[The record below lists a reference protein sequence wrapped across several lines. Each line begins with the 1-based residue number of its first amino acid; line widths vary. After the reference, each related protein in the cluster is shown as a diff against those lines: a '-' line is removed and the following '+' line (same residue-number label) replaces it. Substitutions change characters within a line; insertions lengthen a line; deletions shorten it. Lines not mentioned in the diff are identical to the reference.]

1 MAATFSQSLSMM
13 ILEREKMTSLKDDL
27 INDVRHGNISVELA
41 ASILKGL
48 ESFNPSKPQ
57 VTNKE
62 DAATVKQAMAFKEL
76 SRRLVL
82 PVEFVIDHF
91 PAISEILT
99 WKPTKEVFYP

>member
-1 MAATFSQSLSMM
+1 MGT
-13 ILEREKMTSLKDDL
+13 IIEDL
-27 INDVRHGNISVELA
+27 CEDVRRGTLGVELA